1 MNLAEAI
8 QLENMDEII
17 DSMNA
22 YAISVLKSV
31 GVKDF
36 NGRHPVDFVG
46 DLLLKVMEGTR
57 DWNKAECSFKEFLF
71 GCLKSD
77 ISSFFKS
84 KRRHSSSEFPE
95 IPVNGHSINFEEKK
109 NQVAELLKQEGADD
123 DELMVF
129 EYWMD
134 GIFKP
139 AVIAA
144 DLGVPVEGIYVI
156 IKRLERKRKKIEQQ
170 AINII

>member
-1 MNLAEAI
+1 MILSEAI
-8 QLENMDEII
+8 QSENMDEII

-36 NGRHPVDFVG
+36 NGKHPVDFVG

-77 ISSFFKS
+77 ISSFFKTK
-84 KRRHSSSEFPE
+84 KRHNADEFPE
-95 IPVNGHSINFEEKK
+95 IPVNGQSINFEEKK
-109 NQVAELLKQEGADD
+109 IQVVELLKQEGADD

-139 AVIAA
+139 AEIAA
-144 DLGVPVEGIYVI
+144 DLGVSVEGIYVI